1 MDIPILNERMVSIM
15 KSGIIEINWNIIF
28 QLLNTV
34 LWIGIIYFI
43 FNFAIKLPKRMKKSE
58 ERIEKIESILEEI
71 NRKLD

>member
-1 MDIPILNERMVSIM
+1 M
-15 KSGIIEINWNIIF
+15 KTGIFEFNFTLIF

-43 FNFAIKLPKRMKKSE
+43 FNLFIKLPKGLKRNE
-58 ERIEKIESILEEI
+58 EKIERIESILEEI